1 MQIEFLFFED
11 CPSHDDA
18 LARLRQVM
26 AEEGIDAP
34 VEVIQVETD
43 DEAQAQRFTGSPTI
57 RINGQDI
64 DPPPEDAGYY
74 LSCRVYRHADG
85 RFSPLP
91 SVDMIRGA
99 LQKAGSKA

>member
-43 DEAQAQRFTGSPTI
+43 DEAQAQRFTGSPTTAWTSSI
-57 RINGQDI
+57 R
-64 DPPPEDAGYY
+64 
-74 LSCRVYRHADG
+74 
-85 RFSPLP
+85 
-91 SVDMIRGA
+91 
-99 LQKAGSKA
+99 